1 MNPIV
6 RTLLLAIAVLLILP
20 QVRAK
25 SAEQGIIDELKNLR
39 SVPTDKR
46 PAETIKIAGE
56 IRVLPASQNKVK
68 LADTLT
74 HLVTEGDPGKEALQ
88 AVADTLGQ
96 SLTETPVPAKTDR
109 PSMPYMDLA
118 KLVRYEH
125 VTATLDDPQFAK
137 AGQMLAD
144 DEAEIE
150 KAEFTLKDINGKKV
164 TFSTLRGKIVMVNF
178 WATWCGPCRLEM
190 PALDKIYAYYQ
201 PQGLV
206 VLSITDEELFKV
218 GQFLAAV
225 KYRPPVLLDPDGK
238 VHKQFHIDGIPK
250 TFLFDRQGKLVA
262 VAIDQRTP
270 RQFLEMLTKTDLH
283 P

>member
-1 MNPIV
+1 MNST
-6 RTLLLAIAVLLILP
+6 RCALILAFAVFTSTP
-20 QVRAK
+20 LTYAK
-25 SAEQGIIDELKNLR
+25 SPEQAIIDQMQKLR
-39 SVPTDKR
+39 SVPPDQR

-56 IRVLPASQNKVK
+56 IRALPAGVEKVK
-68 LADTLT
+68 LADALS
-74 HLVTEGDPGKEALQ
+74 HLATEGDPGQQALQ
-88 AVADTLGQ
+88 TVTDTLGQ
-96 SLTETPVPAKTDR
+96 ALTESPVAAKTDR
-109 PSMPYMDLA
+109 PPMPYLDLA

-125 VTATLDDPQFAK
+125 VTATLNDPQYAK
-137 AGQMLAD
+137 ATQVLAD
-144 DEAEIE
+144 NEADIA
-150 KAEFTLKDINGKKV
+150 KADFTLKDLDGKKV
-164 TFSTLRGKIVMVNF
+164 TFSQLRGKIVMVSF

-218 GQFLAAV
+218 GQFITAAR
-225 KYRPPVLLDPDGK
+225 YRPPVLLDPDGK
-238 VHKQFHIDGIPK
+238 VHKIFHIEGIPR
-250 TFLFDRQGKLVA
+250 TFLFDRQGKLVD